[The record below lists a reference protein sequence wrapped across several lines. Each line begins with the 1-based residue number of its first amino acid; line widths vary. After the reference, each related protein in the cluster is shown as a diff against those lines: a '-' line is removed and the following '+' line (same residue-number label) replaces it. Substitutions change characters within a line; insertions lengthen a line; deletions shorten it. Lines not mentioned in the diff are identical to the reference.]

1 LPGGLPDSMM
11 ELGSPVG
18 DEGRMPEDHLSQS
31 ARIRVSILSITA
43 GVVILA
49 LKYWAF
55 HISNSAA
62 LKSDA
67 IENVVNVV
75 AAVFALGA
83 IIFADK
89 PADREHPYGHGKI
102 EHFSAAFEGGMIS
115 LAAVLIVWEAVRT
128 LVERPPLEHLGR
140 GMAINFVAGCLN
152 GLLGLFLI
160 RTGRRQKSPAL
171 EADGHHVLSDFYV
184 TLGLAVG
191 LFLVNAT
198 GYRWLDPVIALLI
211 GGLLAWTGFKLV
223 RTSSSA
229 LLDTEDP
236 QLLAKLVD
244 VINQVRPVD
253 VLAIHEMRTLR
264 SGRYVHVDI
273 HMMVP
278 EFYGIAQSHELADTF
293 AKAVVKASGIEGEL
307 HTHVDP
313 CQRALCAQCAVEGC
327 PIRRERQQRTVRIQL
342 EAAVAQGPI

>member
-1 LPGGLPDSMM
+1 MS
-11 ELGSPVG
+11 E
-18 DEGRMPEDHLSQS
+18 ETLSQK
-31 ARIRVSILSITA
+31 ARIRVSLVSISAGLLIL
-43 GVVILA
+43 G
-49 LKYWAF
+49 LKYYAF

-83 IIFADK
+83 IIFAGK

-115 LAAVLIVWEAVRT
+115 LAAVLIGYEAIRSM
-128 LVERPPLEHLGR
+128 VERPPLEHLGQ

-160 RTGRRQKSPAL
+160 QQGRKQRSQAL
-171 EADGHHVLSDFYV
+171 TADGHHVMSDFYV

-191 LFLVNAT
+191 LFLVHFT
-198 GYRWLDPVIALLI
+198 GFRWLDPVIALGV
-211 GGLLAWTGFKLV
+211 GGILAWTGFKLV

-236 QLLAKLVD
+236 ELLAQLVE
-244 VINQVRPVD
+244 VINKVRPQD
-253 VLAIHEMRTLR
+253 ILAIHELRTLR
-264 SGRYVHVDI
+264 SGRYIHVDI
-273 HMMVP
+273 HMVLP

-293 AKAVVKASGIEGEL
+293 AKAVVNEAGIEGEL

-313 CQRALCAQCAVEGC
+313 CQRALCAQCAVPAC
-327 PIRRERQQRTVRIQL
+327 PIRREAQQRTLRISLDQ
-342 EAAVAQGPI
+342 AVAPGPV